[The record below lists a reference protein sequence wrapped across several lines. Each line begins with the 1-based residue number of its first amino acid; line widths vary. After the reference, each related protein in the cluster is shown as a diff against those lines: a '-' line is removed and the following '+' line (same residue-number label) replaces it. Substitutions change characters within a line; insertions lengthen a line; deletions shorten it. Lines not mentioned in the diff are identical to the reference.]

1 MPLLGQRV
9 TRVHRIMQ
17 PETYVYE
24 SDSSHS
30 YLGVEVND
38 ISSNRASELK
48 LKDDNGVE
56 ITEVDQDAPAGKAGL
71 KEHDVI
77 TGFNGTPVESEEQ
90 FRRLMRETPAGR
102 TVALNVI
109 RDGQLQTVKVQLADR
124 RKFMPSSNMIVG
136 AVIPR
141 NFAPMPPTPVPPM
154 PAMPAMPEDRFYTDQ
169 PVTRIYRSI
178 SGVTLE
184 SLSPQLGDFFGV
196 KNAEGMLVR
205 SVQKG
210 SPADNAGLRA
220 GDVIVRAGDQKITDH
235 SDWAEALRNT
245 KDGKLPV
252 VVIRDKR
259 EQTLPMNVS
268 PRRGPDSSAWID
280 ESSPAAAALGD
291 AAAELNDL
299 GPQLQEQL
307 SLASKEASDALCAQQ
322 KELALALNKSMS
334 NLQSQM
340 RKNQGEIDRNLKK
353 AMSEAAASIKAQQP
367 ELQRELRKMQREL
380 DDMQ

>member
-1 MPLLGQRV
+1 MP
-9 TRVHRIMQ
+9 IMPI
-17 PETYVYE
+17 PEY
-24 SDSSHS
+24 
-30 YLGVEVND
+30 
-38 ISSNRASELK
+38 
-48 LKDDNGVE
+48 
-56 ITEVDQDAPAGKAGL
+56 
-71 KEHDVI
+71 
-77 TGFNGTPVESEEQ
+77 
-90 FRRLMRETPAGR
+90 
-102 TVALNVI
+102 
-109 RDGQLQTVKVQLADR
+109 
-124 RKFMPSSNMIVG
+124 
-136 AVIPR
+136 
-141 NFAPMPPTPVPPM
+141 
-154 PAMPAMPEDRFYTDQ
+154 RFYADQ

-196 KNAEGMLVR
+196 KNGEGMLVR

-235 SDWAEALRNT
+235 SDWAEALRNSS
-245 KDGKLPV
+245 KDGKLSV

-280 ESSPAAAALGD
+280 ESSPAAAAVGD

-307 SLASKEASDALCAQQ
+307 SLASKEASDALCAHQ
-322 KELALALNKSMS
+322 KELAMALNKSMT

-353 AMSEAAASIKAQQP
+353 AMAEAAASIKAQQP
-367 ELQRELRKMQREL
+367 ELQRELQKMQREL